1 MIAFLSNSS
10 YLLIRGCVR
19 TTLWNNRQL
28 GPVPESGGV
37 LLGSYRGPHIE
48 VTNASTPG
56 ESDIRKTDEF
66 TRQDYC
72 HQQLADLL
80 WLRSEGEITYVGEW
94 HTHPTSDASPSVC
107 DYKEWYSRLP
117 KATMVLLIQGTR
129 SLRLDVL
136 EIVGGEKRIRQLQFV
151 EV

>member
-1 MIAFLSNSS
+1 MIAFLSDSS

-28 GPVPESGGV
+28 GPAPESGGV
-37 LLGSYRGPHIE
+37 LLGLYRGPHIE

-56 ESDIRKTDEF
+56 KSDIRKNDEF
-66 TRQDYC
+66 KRQDCC

-80 WLRSEGEITYVGEW
+80 WLRSGGEITYAGEW
-94 HTHPTSDASPSVC
+94 HTHPTSDPSPSAC

-117 KATMVLLIQGTR
+117 KATMVLLIQGTH

-136 EIVGGEKRIRQLQFV
+136 EIVGGKKQIRQLHFV